1 MVLLPPKLEFLT
13 VIDTIEIQN
22 FKSIEKIELPLGRIN
37 VFIGE
42 NGAGK
47 SNLLEAIALAGAAN
61 SGKLDNEF
69 LMSRGIRVTQ
79 AKSMRPL
86 FEGFSDISPIELA
99 LGVNGKSFQIEIQ
112 NDNQPYSSWKH
123 KTTRTD
129 QSEQEYINAKLFE
142 FTSASKENLALFN
155 VSLKQ
160 FLAKASAATKNKKP
174 AKPEDV
180 VPSSNLISDLLKKF
194 QNEYACAPH
203 EIDEFVIYSPEN
215 TALRLFEK
223 EGQIEPLGING
234 EGLLKLL
241 VVLSEMDDTSA
252 MSLIN
257 ESMGVLGW
265 FKGLSIQKE
274 SSNAPPGMEI
284 YDKYLNS
291 QNAKLDQR
299 SANEGFLFLLFY
311 FALFSSNLTP
321 RFFAIDNIDASLNP
335 KLCSKLMA
343 QLTLLAASN
352 NKQVL
357 LTTHNPAVLD
367 GLNLDDDS
375 QRLFVVTRNSK
386 GYTRVKR
393 IIKGPGDNSKLSEL
407 FMSGVLGGLPKR
419 F

>member
-1 MVLLPPKLEFLT
+1 M
-13 VIDTIEIQN
+13 IDTIEIQN

-86 FEGFSDISPIELA
+86 FEGFSDVSPIEIV
-99 LGVNGKSFQIEIQ
+99 LGVNEKSFNVEIQ

-155 VSLKQ
+155 ASLRH
-160 FLAKASAATKNKKP
+160 FLSKAKAVSTGKNTEE
-174 AKPEDV
+174 AIS
-180 VPSSNLISDLLKKF
+180 SSNLVSDLLKKF
-194 QNEYACAPH
+194 QGEYACAPH
-203 EIDEFVIYSPEN
+203 EIDDFVIYSPEN

-241 VVLSEMDDTSA
+241 VVLSEMDNSSS

-257 ESMGVLGW
+257 ESLRVLGW
-265 FKGLSIQKE
+265 FKGLSIKKE

-284 YDKYLNS
+284 HDKYLDSKNT
-291 QNAKLDQR
+291 KLDQR

-343 QLTLLAASN
+343 QLALLAASN
-352 NKQVL
+352 NKQAL
-357 LTTHNPAVLD
+357 LTTHNPAILD

-393 IIKGPGDNSKLSEL
+393 IMKGPGDSSKLSEL